1 MAGQETNKRWTRKG
15 IFLGD
20 APWNAEMSKKVT
32 YNELPRKQL
41 QNALICLWRFLYDL
55 KSWLPWYQFS
65 HSPFACS
72 LFHLSLHF
80 LSFHC
85 LSLPFLLFFAS
96 VCRECRIRR
105 KWLWPT
111 PVLFLT
117 HAFVIVKFTFVINGV
132 ISPISTWPSSLL
144 VVSQRVPSRLSKMDV
159 CVESHWGLLSLKSS
173 LNFCNGS
180 IQVNYGNFQWN
191 WP

>member
-1 MAGQETNKRWTRKG
+1 MHHGTLRWAKKWPTMSCQESSYRMHLYVCGDFCMILNLDFLDINFLTLHLLALCF
-15 IFLGD
+15 IFL
-20 APWNAEMSKKVT
+20 S
-32 YNELPRKQL
+32 
-41 QNALICLWRFLYDL
+41 IFFL
-55 KSWLPWYQFS
+55 SIVS
-65 HSPFACS
+65 RS
-72 LFHLSLHF
+72 LF
-80 LSFHC
+80 C
-85 LSLPFLLFFAS
+85 CFFAS

-111 PVLFLT
+111 PVVFLT

-132 ISPISTWPSSLL
+132 ISPISTWPSSIL

-180 IQVNYGNFQWN
+180 IQKNYGNFQWN
-191 WP
+191 LP